1 VFTIKNNQFVDQK
14 GRIVHLL
21 GVNLGGSSKV
31 PVSPC
36 GATWNRDGFYDTRNV
51 SFVGRPFPLEEADE
65 HLARLKSWGL
75 TFLRFLITWEAI
87 EHAGPGVYDEAYLD
101 YVYQV
106 VKRAAAYDMFLLIDP
121 HQDVWSRFTG
131 GDGAPGW
138 TLDLL
143 GMDITRFRQA
153 GAAFTHQ
160 EHGDPLPRMIWPS
173 NNGRYAC
180 ATLFTLF
187 FGGNTFAPQTRVEGL
202 PVQEFLQSHYI
213 GAVRQVAERLKGF
226 PHVLGYD
233 TMNEPSQ
240 GMIGYPSLN
249 MVGAKMASYG
259 AMPTF
264 YQGMLLAA
272 GYTQDVQ
279 FKPNQL
285 LPFTRTIRMNAAR
298 ISIWKPGYEPIWKQH
313 GVWDVD
319 RDNRPSLLKP
329 DYFGLVDGQP
339 VDFDRDFLAPFV
351 EKYIQAIRAV
361 DPDAMIFITPPQ
373 AEARYGPSGFSLPN
387 PERIV
392 LAPHWYD
399 GTTMGFQ
406 RYLPWIGADTTGDRV
421 IFALGRNRRRR
432 LFAQLIGRM
441 KERGREQF
449 AKAPTVIGET
459 GIPFGLHG
467 KRAYRTGDFSEHI
480 QAMDDTMQA
489 MEANLVSFTLWNY
502 TADNTNAHGDQWNGE
517 DFSIYSRDQLTGS
530 GGINDG
536 GRALDAVIR
545 PYAARIPGEPLRM
558 SFDIRSG
565 VFRFVFR
572 CDPTIT
578 APLVIYL
585 PAYHYAKGVS
595 FTVTRGRVE
604 VDLDKQRL
612 EYYPDPG
619 ETLHTIVVSPG

>member
-1 VFTIKNNQFVDQK
+1 
-14 GRIVHLL
+14 
-21 GVNLGGSSKV
+21 
-31 PVSPC
+31 
-36 GATWNRDGFYDTRNV
+36 
-51 SFVGRPFPLEEADE
+51 
-65 HLARLKSWGL
+65 
-75 TFLRFLITWEAI
+75 
-87 EHAGPGVYDEAYLD
+87 
-101 YVYQV
+101 
-106 VKRAAAYDMFLLIDP
+106 M
-121 HQDVWSRFTG
+121 
-131 GDGAPGW
+131 
-138 TLDLL
+138 
-143 GMDITRFRQA
+143 
-153 GAAFTHQ
+153 
-160 EHGDPLPRMIWPS
+160 
-173 NNGRYAC
+173 
-180 ATLFTLF
+180 
-187 FGGNTFAPQTRVEGL
+187 
-202 PVQEFLQSHYI
+202 
-213 GAVRQVAERLKGF
+213 
-226 PHVLGYD
+226 
-233 TMNEPSQ
+233 
-240 GMIGYPSLN
+240 
-249 MVGAKMASYG
+249 
-259 AMPTF
+259 
-264 YQGMLLAA
+264 
-272 GYTQDVQ
+272 
-279 FKPNQL
+279 
-285 LPFTRTIRMNAAR
+285 
-298 ISIWKPGYEPIWKQH
+298 
-313 GVWDVD
+313 
-319 RDNRPSLLKP
+319 
-329 DYFGLVDGQP
+329 
-339 VDFDRDFLAPFV
+339 